1 MIHDPWIFNNGEK
14 LQKSST
20 YSLDNECGV
29 VSHDMDTIKV
39 YAVYV
44 IPQIQISLGFEQTL
58 FLTRY
63 DSFRLTLR
71 QQLKDVLNVIEDYRQ
86 SLVSEEEVVYDEH
99 ATCVQIKRP
108 TVATNK
114 TFRQK
119 QKEENGFG
127 SFGKTI
133 KRSQAKTHQQKV
145 CLERYHEKT
154 KTSRIGKP
162 IELRYEKF
170 KKKKKKKTIKNHP
183 MKFRN
188 R

>member
-20 YSLDNECGV
+20 YSLYNECGV

-44 IPQIQISLGFEQTL
+44 FPQIQISLGFEQSL

-71 QQLKDVLNVIEDYRQ
+71 QQLKDVINVIEDYRQ
-86 SLVSEEEVVYDEH
+86 SLVSDEEVVYNEH

-108 TVATNK
+108 TVATDK

-119 QKEENGFG
+119 QKEESNFG
-127 SFGKTI
+127 SFGKTMQ
-133 KRSQAKTHQQKV
+133 KKSSQN
-145 CLERYHEKT
+145 
-154 KTSRIGKP
+154 SP
-162 IELRYEKF
+162 IDV
-170 KKKKKKKTIKNHP
+170 
-183 MKFRN
+183 MS
-188 R
+188 